1 MLLSGFLFSQV
12 LEYTFLLAEVVHQV
26 MLETSIYQIMV
37 LLSPLVLHLV
47 AFVSVSFAAL
57 TR

>member
-12 LEYTFLLAEVVHQV
+12 PEYTFLVAVVHQV
-26 MLETSIYQIMV
+26 VLETSIYQIMV
-37 LLSPLVLHLV
+37 LLSPLVPHLV